1 MGVVNSNKEINK
13 TTIDCGG
20 TFNVKLSITATPDI
34 VSNPTDIV
42 LILDRSGSMSG
53 SPLFNL
59 KNGAKKFVE
68 IIDEATD
75 NSQDGQIGNGSRIG
89 IVSFSS
95 VATKDTELIT
105 SVSELDNA
113 INALSAGGSTNH
125 ADAFTKAIELFDM
138 SSSNAKTIVMFTDG
152 VTTAGVDP
160 TPIAELTKAQ
170 GIIIYCIGLVGD
182 TGLDVNSLNNWSS
195 DPDSAYV
202 AVTPDDSQLESLFEE
217 LAKNISNVGAT
228 NIAITDTVNPCFK
241 ITGIVN
247 ASKGN
252 ADIQGDNVI
261 KWEMDELGTTSSE
274 GATLEFS
281 VKHIGTCVGNIRVND
296 SINYEDEEGN
306 VVLFGDPTIE
316 IECDE
321 PVCIEECPIVTDIT
335 IGGCNDTVE
344 YNVGNL
350 YLTSLGRILEL
361 NAKIKNVCPNRRV
374 ALAVILTE
382 VDSNNVEHKRGM
394 KTMVIPSHSR
404 SKCHDVKINCIK
416 FVLPEELDVSGSQD
430 SLCDNRN
437 FKVRFIA
444 NYIDYDFYCDNDLA
458 RNIRKEN

>member
-13 TTIDCGG
+13 VTIDCGG

-42 LILDRSGSMSG
+42 LVLDRSGSMSG
-53 SPLFNL
+53 SPLLNL

-75 NSQDGQIGNGSRIG
+75 SSQDGQIGNGSRIG

-95 VATKDTELIT
+95 TATKDTELIT
-105 SVSELDNA
+105 SVADLDTA

-138 SSSNAKTIVMFTDG
+138 TSSNAKVIVMFTDG
-152 VTTAGVDP
+152 VTTAGGNP
-160 TPIAELTKAQ
+160 TPIAELAKSQ

-182 TGLDVNSLNNWSS
+182 TGLDVNALNDWSS

-202 AVTPDDSQLESLFEE
+202 AITPDDTQLEDLFEE
-217 LAKNISNVGAT
+217 LAKNISKPGAT
-228 NIAITDTVNPCFK
+228 NIVITDTVNSCFK
-241 ITGIVN
+241 ITGVVGV
-247 ASKGN
+247 SKGT

-281 VKHIGTCVGNIRVND
+281 VEHVGTCTGETEVNE
-296 SINYEDEEGN
+296 SIDYIDNEGN
-306 VVLFGDPTIE
+306 VVLFGNPTIQ

-321 PVCIEECPIVTDIT
+321 VICIEECPIPADIT
-335 IGGCNDTVE
+335 ISGCNDTVE
-344 YNVGNL
+344 YDAGDL
-350 YLTSLGRILEL
+350 YMDSLGRILEL
-361 NAKIKNVCPNRRV
+361 SATVKNVCPNRRV
-374 ALAVILTE
+374 ALAVVLTE
-382 VDSNNVEHKRGM
+382 IDQNDIEHKRGM
-394 KTMVIPSHSR
+394 KTMVIPTHSR
-404 SKCHDVKINCIK
+404 LICHDVKVNCIK
-416 FVLPEELDVSGSQD
+416 FVLPEELDVSGV
-430 SLCDNRN
+430 DNAMCNNRK
-437 FKVRFIA
+437 FKARFIA
-444 NYIDYDFYCDNDLA
+444 NYIDNDFCCCDDLT
-458 RNIRKEN
+458 RNNKL